1 MNTPLASQ
9 VRLAGLVLAC
19 VLMSGCAAK
28 YYRVTDADT
37 GKTYYTPKVKKDKKS
52 GAVSFV
58 DAASGAPVTLQKPQV
73 TQIKR
78 AQFDQALA
86 PKP

>member
-1 MNTPLASQ
+1 M
-9 VRLAGLVLAC
+9 AGLLLAC
-19 VLMSGCAAK
+19 VLLAGCATK
-28 YYRVTDADT
+28 YYRVTDAAA
-37 GKTYYTPKVKKDKKS
+37 GKTYYTPKVQRDKKS

-58 DAASGAPVTLQKPQV
+58 DAASGVPVTLQKPQV
-73 TQIKR
+73 KAINR